1 MDPIVTIGQTGL
13 DLIHVIL
20 FVASAALAGVLIWMR
35 GEVRNRSGELERDL
49 AHAESQR
56 DELREER
63 DRLTQELKTQMLVS
77 QEARE
82 ALAAA
87 KARAE
92 EDEKRFADLA
102 QGVLRQAQKDF
113 IDRADET
120 FKKHREG
127 AQGELKELM
136 KPIGENF
143 DEFKKR
149 VTEIEKVRAEDK
161 SAIQEQVKAIGES
174 LVRNTAETGKLVN
187 ALTAP
192 KGGGRWGEMTLRNV
206 MEQAGLSG
214 HCDFNEQVFD
224 QTEDG
229 RQRPD
234 AVIHLPGGRQIVIDS
249 KVSLDA
255 YMNAANSGDPQQRA
269 VHLKAHATSVQR
281 HVDTLASKSYQSNL
295 DERVD
300 FVAMFIPGENFFA
313 AALEHA
319 PNLLER
325 AYSRNV
331 IVTTPSTL
339 IGLAKTVSYVWR
351 QEKMA
356 ENAREAAKLGEE
368 LYRRIATMSEHME
381 RLGKALN
388 SAVGHYNSV
397 NSSFDKRVLPTMRR
411 FEELSIAPP
420 DKQIGETKRIEAT
433 AEETDRTPE
442 LDFDGKGSKEDA
454 A

>member
-1 MDPIVTIGQTGL
+1 
-13 DLIHVIL
+13 
-20 FVASAALAGVLIWMR
+20 
-35 GEVRNRSGELERDL
+35 
-49 AHAESQR
+49 
-56 DELREER
+56 
-63 DRLTQELKTQMLVS
+63 
-77 QEARE
+77 
-82 ALAAA
+82 
-87 KARAE
+87 
-92 EDEKRFADLA
+92 
-102 QGVLRQAQKDF
+102 
-113 IDRADET
+113 
-120 FKKHREG
+120 
-127 AQGELKELM
+127 
-136 KPIGENF
+136 F
-143 DEFKKR
+143 DAFKKR

-161 SAIQEQVKAIGES
+161 SAIKEQVEAIGKS
-174 LVRNTAETGKLVN
+174 LMLNTAETGKLVN

-214 HCDFNEQVFD
+214 HCDFDEQVSD

-255 YMNAANSGDPQQRA
+255 YMNAVSSGDPQQRA
-269 VHLKAHATSVQR
+269 VHLKSHATSVQR
-281 HVDTLASKSYQSNL
+281 HIDTLASKNYQSNL

-325 AYSRNV
+325 AYSKNV

-356 ENAREAAKLGEE
+356 QNAREAAKLGEQ
-368 LYRRIATMSEHME
+368 LYERIAVLAGHME
-381 RLGKALN
+381 SVGKSLN
-388 SAVGHYNSV
+388 GAVTHYNKM
-397 NSSFDKRVLPTMRR
+397 SSSLDKRVLPTMRR

-420 DKQIGETKRIEAT
+420 DKTIPEPKRIEAS
-433 AEETDRTPE
+433 ADATDRTPE
-442 LDFDGKGSKEDA
+442 LDFDGKTSKADNA